1 MQGNFYSIT
10 CYAVNS
16 LFNKVKAE
24 ANLVLNDKCV
34 LSLLTINSII
44 YTVFMVSETEA
55 PLSILY
61 TYIDVLYI
69 LQELLSYKSLPNRKE
84 NSYRNDC

>member
-34 LSLLTINSII
+34 LSLLTINSIT

-55 PLSILY
+55 PLSIY
-61 TYIDVLYI
+61 RYYIHTSRTI
-69 LQELLSYKSLPNRKE
+69 EL
-84 NSYRNDC
+84 

>member
-24 ANLVLNDKCV
+24 ANLVLNYKCV